1 MSTTNFNILG
11 DLFFL
16 FTLYQFMKLVESI
29 LQGDTVI
36 ATETV
41 KDTSDSQL
49 LSKIFKKGL
58 FGGSSFMED
67 VHVRGLPPYLL
78 QRGVGI
84 AVIDSDESCLPIIR
98 KLARACPVVWRPE
111 G

>member
-1 MSTTNFNILG
+1 MGGILNQPVETIHERIHYPCSHRCYNATTKPNLKGDVLLGQFLHVHNQFKILG

-49 LSKIFKKGL
+49 LSKIF
-58 FGGSSFMED
+58 
-67 VHVRGLPPYLL
+67 
-78 QRGVGI
+78 
-84 AVIDSDESCLPIIR
+84 
-98 KLARACPVVWRPE
+98 
-111 G
+111 

>member
-1 MSTTNFNILG
+1 M
-11 DLFFL
+11 LFDMAL
-16 FTLYQFMKLVESI
+16 AGRTIKKL
-29 LQGDTVI
+29 
-36 ATETV
+36 
-41 KDTSDSQL
+41 
-49 LSKIFKKGL
+49 
-58 FGGSSFMED
+58 ED

>member
-1 MSTTNFNILG
+1 MSTTNFKILC

-49 LSKIFKKGL
+49 LSKTFKKGL
-58 FGGSSFMED
+58 FGGSSFSQMGSAD
-67 VHVRGLPPYLL
+67 L
-78 QRGVGI
+78 
-84 AVIDSDESCLPIIR
+84 SD
-98 KLARACPVVWRPE
+98 
-111 G
+111 